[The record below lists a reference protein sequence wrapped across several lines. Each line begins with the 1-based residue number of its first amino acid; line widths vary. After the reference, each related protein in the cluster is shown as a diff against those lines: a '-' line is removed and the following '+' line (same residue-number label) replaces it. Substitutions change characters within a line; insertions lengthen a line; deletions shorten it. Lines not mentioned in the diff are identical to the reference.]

1 MTVRT
6 TPLDREISRRQ
17 FVRAA
22 AAGTAAVA
30 IPGWLS
36 SQGSTLEPTG
46 WKTVWLDHLSYRCAD
61 YQKAAA
67 FYVALMGWKVRSDDG
82 QHAVLEIGDNAGDII
97 IKGGLTAPPP
107 AALTDA
113 SQGSTRAQAVF
124 DGFAWGIEPWN
135 TEAVKA
141 ELEKRGLSPVAEHD
155 GDYKVFSFKDPDG
168 FSVRVTNATKAMRR
182 STPATG
188 TLKTSAPFKP
198 TGWRTVFV
206 DHLSFEVAD
215 YRRSTAF
222 YESLLGW
229 QVRGAVTGPAWP
241 DSPNSFTVR
250 IGDIAGAIIRNGR
263 NASANA
269 VSATIGHI
277 SFGITPWNA
286 EQVRAAL
293 IERDVAYTI
302 NGQRIPR
309 NDMAG
314 GLESYHVPD
323 AMGWDLQISNR
334 IAP

>member
-1 MTVRT
+1 
-6 TPLDREISRRQ
+6 
-17 FVRAA
+17 
-22 AAGTAAVA
+22 
-30 IPGWLS
+30 
-36 SQGSTLEPTG
+36 
-46 WKTVWLDHLSYRCAD
+46 
-61 YQKAAA
+61 
-67 FYVALMGWKVRSDDG
+67 MGWKVRSDNG
-82 QHAVLEIGDNAGDII
+82 QQAVLEIGDNAGDII
-97 IKGGLTAPPP
+97 ITGGLTAPAP

-113 SQGSTRAQAVF
+113 SQGATRAQAVF

-141 ELEKRGLSPVAEHD
+141 ELEKRGLNPVAEHD
-155 GDYKVFSFKDPDG
+155 GDYTVFSFKDPDG

-182 STPATG
+182 STPPTG
-188 TLKTSAPFKP
+188 ALKTSAPFKP

-229 QVRGAVTGPAWP
+229 EVRGAVTGPAWP

-250 IGDIAGAIIRNGR
+250 IGEVAGAIIRNGR
-263 NASANA
+263 NVSANP
-269 VSATIGHI
+269 VTATIGHI
-277 SFGITPWNA
+277 SFGIAPWNA

-323 AMGWDLQISNR
+323 AMGWDLQISDR